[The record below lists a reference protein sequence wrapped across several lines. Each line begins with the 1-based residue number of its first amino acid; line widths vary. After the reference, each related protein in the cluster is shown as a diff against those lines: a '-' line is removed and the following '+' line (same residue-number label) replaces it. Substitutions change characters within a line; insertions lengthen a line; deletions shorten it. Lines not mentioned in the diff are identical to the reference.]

1 MSSIYMDKAS
11 YEQITVA
18 GIQRLIDNYLLPGQ
32 AKYQQMEAYYLGNH
46 AILHTYKEH
55 SASPNNRIVCNAAK
69 YITDTATG
77 YFLGKPVAYSSNSGN
92 DKYLAQLQDVLDYND
107 DQDHNAELAKGCSI
121 KGSCCELLYTDE
133 DAMIRM
139 ALIEPDDCLVIYPT
153 GAKEPMGAIRRIVSQ
168 DKDGNSI
175 TQYEWWREEDVW
187 YFDSPDGGSIALRDT
202 QEHYWHGVPVVE
214 YRNNDER
221 MGDYESTIPMID
233 AYNRVQ
239 SNTANMY
246 QYNDDAI
253 MVLSHMGAATS
264 NDIVRLK
271 EEGAISL
278 ANGGEISWLTKDVS
292 DAGLEHYKDRLTRD
306 IHAYSGVPR
315 LSDEQFAGNLSGIA
329 ISYKLWGLEQ
339 VTAIKER
346 KFKRSLQRRI
356 ELITNM
362 LHNLSGA
369 AYDYR
374 DIQIQFRR
382 NQPQNLPELA
392 DVVTQLA
399 SDLSRESRLK
409 LLPCVE
415 DVQAEIDKL
424 DAEESKIREAAIP
437 ATGYAALAKA
447 LQEIDAPPP
456 AEEDGD
462 GDSA

>member
-1 MSSIYMDKAS
+1 MSSVYMDRAS
-11 YEQITVA
+11 YQTLDEA
-18 GIQRLIDNYLLPGQ
+18 GIKRLIDRYMLTG
-32 AKYQQMEAYYLGNH
+32 ADKYRHLQEYYIGNH
-46 AILHTYKEH
+46 DILYTHKEH
-55 SASPNNRIVCNAAK
+55 SASPNNRIVCNTAK

-77 YFLGKPVAYSSNSGN
+77 YFLGKPVVYSSTN
-92 DKYLAQLQDVLDYND
+92 DKYLALLQDVMDYND
-107 DQDHNAELAKGCSI
+107 EQDHNAELAKGCSI
-121 KGSCCELLYTDE
+121 KGSCCELLYIDE
-133 DAMIRM
+133 DTKIRM
-139 ALIEPDDCLVIYPT
+139 ALMEPDDCLVIYPT
-153 GAKEPMGAIRRIVSQ
+153 GSEEPMGAIRRITSQ
-168 DKDGNSI
+168 DKDGNTI

-187 YFDSPDGGSIALRDT
+187 YFDAPDGGSLVLRDT

-221 MGDYESTIPMID
+221 MGDYESVIPMID

-264 NDIVRLK
+264 NDITTIK

-278 ANGGEISWLTKDVS
+278 ANGGEISWLTKDVN
-292 DAGLEHYKDRLTRD
+292 DAGLEHYKDRLTQD

-315 LSDEQFAGNLSGIA
+315 LSDEQFADNLSGVA

-346 KFKRSLQRRI
+346 KFKRAIQRRV

-362 LHNLSGA
+362 LHNLTGT

-374 DIQIQFRR
+374 DIKIQFRR

-392 DVVTQLA
+392 DMVSNLA

-424 DAEESKIREAAIP
+424 RAEEQEERDMVVQGS
-437 ATGYAALAKA
+437 GYTALAQA
-447 LQEIDAPPP
+447 FAAQDSGPDRV
-456 AEEDGD
+456 DGD
-462 GDSA
+462 AK